1 MFMVIKPQEARVKQY
16 RFVNWVV
23 VILIVILFSWNQG
36 LTQDKIRYVN
46 SQRIL
51 SEYPEAQEIQKRLDE
66 IRAGY
71 ESEYNNMLQN
81 YENLVKEI
89 ENQSLLLSP
98 EKKAEKE
105 KEAQDLAIQI
115 EQFRYAKLGPQGELY
130 QKNLEL
136 TQPLYDKIDQIIQ
149 KIGEAEDYDYI
160 LDVVQGVVLFARPRF
175 DITNRVIE
183 ELNKVK

>member
-1 MFMVIKPQEARVKQY
+1 MFVVLL
-16 RFVNWVV
+16 FV
-23 VILIVILFSWNQG
+23 LIGWTNGQAQS
-36 LTQDKIRYVN
+36 KIRYIN

-51 SEYPEAQEIQKRLDE
+51 AEYPEAKEIQKRLDE

-71 ESEYNNMLQN
+71 EGEYNNMLKK
-81 YENLVKEI
+81 YEDLVKEI

-115 EQFRYAKLGPQGELY
+115 EQFRYQKLGPQGELY
-130 QKNLEL
+130 KKNMEL

-149 KIGEAEDYDYI
+149 KIGEAEEYDFI
-160 LDVVQGVVLFARPRF
+160 LDVVQGVVLYSKPQY
-175 DITNRVIE
+175 DITNRIIE

>member
-1 MFMVIKPQEARVKQY
+1 MNNHRIISGLVIAAL
-16 RFVNWVV
+16 VV
-23 VILIVILFSWNQG
+23 FGGWSQS
-36 LTQDKIRYVN
+36 QAQAKIRYVN

-51 SEYPEAQEIQKRLDE
+51 SEFPEALEIQKKLDE

-71 ESEYNNMLQN
+71 EGEYNDMLQR
-81 YENLVKEI
+81 YENLIKEI

-105 KEAQDLAIQI
+105 KEGQELGMAI
-115 EQFRYAKLGPQGELY
+115 EQFRYQKLGPQGELY
-130 QKNLEL
+130 KKNLEL

-149 KIGEAEDYDYI
+149 RVGDEEEYDFI
-160 LDVVQGVVLFARPRF
+160 LDVVQGVVLFAKPQF

-183 ELNKVK
+183 ELSKQ

>member
-1 MFMVIKPQEARVKQY
+1 MKNHR
-16 RFVNWVV
+16 
-23 VILIVILFSWNQG
+23 LFSLLTVG
-36 LTQDKIRYVN
+36 LVFMLFGWSDGHAQLKIRYVN

-51 SEYPEAQEIQKRLDE
+51 SEYPEAQQIQKQLDDL
-66 IRAGY
+66 RATY
-71 ESEYNNMLQN
+71 EKEYNEMLQR

-115 EQFRYAKLGPQGELY
+115 EQYRYEKLGPQGELY
-130 QKNLEL
+130 KKNMEL

-149 KIGEAEDYDYI
+149 RVGDEEDYDYI
-160 LDVVQGVVLFARPRF
+160 LDVVQGVVLFAKPQY
-175 DITNRVIE
+175 DITNRIIE
-183 ELNKVK
+183 ELTKGN

>member
-1 MFMVIKPQEARVKQY
+1 MNNHRIISGLVIAAL
-16 RFVNWVV
+16 VV
-23 VILIVILFSWNQG
+23 FGGWSQS
-36 LTQDKIRYVN
+36 QAQAKIRYIN

-51 SEYPEAQEIQKRLDE
+51 SEFPEALEIQKKLDE

-71 ESEYNNMLQN
+71 EGEYNDMLQR

-105 KEAQDLAIQI
+105 KEGQELGMAI
-115 EQFRYAKLGPQGELY
+115 EQFRYQKLGPQGELY
-130 QKNLEL
+130 KKNLEL

-149 KIGEAEDYDYI
+149 RVGDEEEYDFI
-160 LDVVQGVVLFARPRF
+160 LDVVQGVVLFAKPQF

-183 ELNKVK
+183 ELSKQ

>member
-1 MFMVIKPQEARVKQY
+1 MNNHRIISGLVIAAL
-16 RFVNWVV
+16 VV
-23 VILIVILFSWNQG
+23 FGGWSQS
-36 LTQDKIRYVN
+36 QAQAKIRYVN

-51 SEYPEAQEIQKRLDE
+51 SEFPEALEIQKKLDE

-71 ESEYNNMLQN
+71 EGEYNDMLQR

-105 KEAQDLAIQI
+105 KEGQELGMAI
-115 EQFRYAKLGPQGELY
+115 EQFRYQKLGPQGELY
-130 QKNLEL
+130 KKNLEL

-149 KIGEAEDYDYI
+149 RVGDEEEYDFI
-160 LDVVQGVVLFARPRF
+160 LDVVQGVVLFAKPQF

-183 ELNKVK
+183 ELSKQ

>member
-1 MFMVIKPQEARVKQY
+1 MNNHRIISGLVIAAL
-16 RFVNWVV
+16 
-23 VILIVILFSWNQG
+23 VIFGGWSQS
-36 LTQDKIRYVN
+36 QAQAKIRYIN

-51 SEYPEAQEIQKRLDE
+51 SEFPEALEIQKQLDE

-71 ESEYNNMLQN
+71 EGEYNDMLQR

-105 KEAQDLAIQI
+105 KEGQELGMAI
-115 EQFRYAKLGPQGELY
+115 EQFRYQKLGPQGELY
-130 QKNLEL
+130 KKNLEL

-149 KIGEAEDYDYI
+149 RVGDEEEYDFI
-160 LDVVQGVVLFARPRF
+160 LDVVQGVVLFAKPQF

-183 ELNKVK
+183 ELSKQ

>member
-1 MFMVIKPQEARVKQY
+1 MKKRYLYSI
-16 RFVNWVV
+16 V
-23 VILIVILFSWNQG
+23 VIILIIAFGWSSGYAQL
-36 LTQDKIRYVN
+36 KIRYIN

-66 IRAGY
+66 IRTGY
-71 ESEYNNMLQN
+71 ENEYSEMAQN

-115 EQFRYAKLGPQGELY
+115 EQFRYQKLGPQGELY
-130 QKNLEL
+130 KKNMEL

-149 KIGEAEDYDYI
+149 TIGAEEDYDYI
-160 LDVVQGVVLFARPRF
+160 LDVVQGVVLFSKPKY
-175 DITNRVIE
+175 DITNRIID
-183 ELNKVK
+183 ELGKKK

>member
-1 MFMVIKPQEARVKQY
+1 MKNHR
-16 RFVNWVV
+16 
-23 VILIVILFSWNQG
+23 LFSLLTVG
-36 LTQDKIRYVN
+36 LVFLLFGWSDGHAQLKIRYVN

-51 SEYPEAQEIQKRLDE
+51 SEYPEAQQIQKQLDDL
-66 IRAGY
+66 RATY
-71 ESEYNNMLQN
+71 EKEYNEMLQR

-115 EQFRYAKLGPQGELY
+115 EQYRYEKLGPQGELY
-130 QKNLEL
+130 KKNMEL

-149 KIGEAEDYDYI
+149 RVGDEEDYDYI
-160 LDVVQGVVLFARPRF
+160 LDVVQGVVLFAKPQY
-175 DITNRVIE
+175 DITNRIIE
-183 ELNKVK
+183 ELTKGN

>member
-1 MFMVIKPQEARVKQY
+1 MKQY
-16 RFVNWVV
+16 RN
-23 VILIVILFSWNQG
+23 LYGLMIVIIIAFSWNLG
-36 LTQDKIRYVN
+36 LSQDKIRYVN

-51 SEYPEAQEIQKRLDE
+51 SEYPEAQEIQKQLDD
-66 IRAGY
+66 IRTGY
-71 ESEYNNMLQN
+71 EAEYNNMLQE

-98 EKKAEKE
+98 EKKGEKE

-115 EQFRYAKLGPQGELY
+115 EQFRYSKLGPQGELY

-149 KIGEAEDYDYI
+149 KIGEDEDYDYI
-160 LDVVQGVVLFARPRF
+160 LDVVQGVVLFAKPRF

>member
-1 MFMVIKPQEARVKQY
+1 MKNHRIISGLGIAVLMVLVG
-16 RFVNWVV
+16 
-23 VILIVILFSWNQG
+23 WNQSYAQ
-36 LTQDKIRYVN
+36 TKIRYVN

-51 SEYPEAQEIQKRLDE
+51 SEFPEAQEIQKKLDE

-71 ESEYNNMLQN
+71 ESEYNDMLQR

-105 KEAQDLAIQI
+105 KEAQDLGIAI
-115 EQFRYAKLGPQGELY
+115 EQFRYQKLGPQGELY
-130 QKNLEL
+130 KKNLEL

-149 KIGEAEDYDYI
+149 RVGDEEEYDYI
-160 LDVVQGVVLFARPRF
+160 LDVVQGVVLFAKPQF
-175 DITNRVIE
+175 DITNRIIE
-183 ELNKVK
+183 ELSKQ

>member
-1 MFMVIKPQEARVKQY
+1 VKNHRIISGLGIAVLMVLVG
-16 RFVNWVV
+16 
-23 VILIVILFSWNQG
+23 WNQSYAQ
-36 LTQDKIRYVN
+36 TKIRYVN

-51 SEYPEAQEIQKRLDE
+51 SEFPEAQEIQKKLDE

-71 ESEYNNMLQN
+71 ESEYNDMLQR

-105 KEAQDLAIQI
+105 KEAQDLGIAI
-115 EQFRYAKLGPQGELY
+115 EQFRYQKLGPQGELY
-130 QKNLEL
+130 KKNLEL

-149 KIGEAEDYDYI
+149 RVGDEEEYDYI
-160 LDVVQGVVLFARPRF
+160 LDVVQGVVLFAKPQF
-175 DITNRVIE
+175 DITNRIIE
-183 ELNKVK
+183 ELSKQ

>member
-1 MFMVIKPQEARVKQY
+1 MNNHRIISVLVITAL
-16 RFVNWVV
+16 VV
-23 VILIVILFSWNQG
+23 FGGWSQS
-36 LTQDKIRYVN
+36 QAQAKIRYVN

-51 SEYPEAQEIQKRLDE
+51 SEFPEALEIQKQLDE

-71 ESEYNNMLQN
+71 EGEYNDMLQR

-105 KEAQDLAIQI
+105 KEAQELGMAI
-115 EQFRYAKLGPQGELY
+115 EQFRYQKLGPQGELY
-130 QKNLEL
+130 KKNLVL

-149 KIGEAEDYDYI
+149 RVGEEEEYDFI
-160 LDVVQGVVLFARPRF
+160 LDVVQGVVLFAKPQF
-175 DITNRVIE
+175 DITNRIIE
-183 ELNKVK
+183 ELSKQ

>member
-1 MFMVIKPQEARVKQY
+1 MITIICLVLVLSGSDSFAQ
-16 RFVNWVV
+16 
-23 VILIVILFSWNQG
+23 
-36 LTQDKIRYVN
+36 TKIRYIN

-51 SEYPEAQEIQKRLDE
+51 SEYPEAQVIQKKLDE
-66 IRAGY
+66 IRTGY
-71 ESEYNNMLQN
+71 EKEYNDMLQR
-81 YENLVKEI
+81 YEALVKDI

-105 KEAQDLAIQI
+105 KEAQELGMQI
-115 EQFRYAKLGPQGELY
+115 EQYRYTKLGPQGELY
-130 QKNLEL
+130 KKNLEM

-160 LDVVQGVVLFARPRF
+160 LDVVQGVVLYAKPQY

-183 ELNKVK
+183 ELTKIQ